1 MLVWLSAMW
10 ALHWGYVVGILGLG
24 GAVLLMSH
32 QRRLYAAERR
42 RDRRIREEFEAYARF
57 DARLRE
63 EDDVRGLARRVCR
76 LVTKKSTFERVAML
90 VDDGAGRMYVAGSV
104 GMEEALIGALHE
116 WGERVMDQEQ
126 TAPDGAGRINN
137 AGINNTGINKTER
150 INHVMGTRVG
160 AKSFA
165 VVLGKRPTEA
175 GCARAIMVPFWTTRG
190 QLVGALAVCA
200 DRLLTVGH
208 RAIKEVLPPLEVLA
222 VKLGRGM
229 ENAVPADKRQRAGDL
244 SGEVTGL
251 ALLAGGIAHA
261 LSNPLTSVLGFSE
274 LIAETASEPR
284 VRAEAETIAQEA
296 RRMRETVQNL
306 LTFGSPTAQVH
317 EPVEMA
323 ALVREL
329 AEECEGKL
337 DGRGVRLTVEA
348 EEDLPSVWGNGE
360 QLRQLLEHLL
370 NNAAQAIAALAEEEA
385 EADQE
390 IRLSVSRDAGWVQVI
405 VSDTGPGF
413 NEPSRVFDP
422 LYTASEPDA
431 GVGMGLSVCYGIVH
445 EHGGEISAFNLHPH
459 GAAVVVE
466 LPQAD
471 SAVRGVATVAHE
483 VA

>member
-10 ALHWGYVVGILGLG
+10 ALHWGCVVGILGMG
-24 GAVLLMSH
+24 GAGLLMSH

-76 LVTKKSTFERVAML
+76 LVTKKSAFQRVAML
-90 VDDGAGRMYVAGSV
+90 VDDGEGRMYVAGSV

-116 WGERVMDQEQ
+116 WGERVMEQEQ
-126 TAPDGAGRINN
+126 TVTDDRRINN
-137 AGINNTGINKTER
+137 
-150 INHVMGTRVG
+150 VMGTQVG

-165 VVLGKRPTEA
+165 VVLGRNPDSVEV

-190 QLVGALAVCA
+190 QLAGALAVCA
-200 DRLLTVGH
+200 DRLLTMRH
-208 RAIKEVLPPLEVLA
+208 HAIRDVLPPLEALA

-229 ENAVPADKRQRAGDL
+229 ENAVLAEGHQRAGEL
-244 SGEVTGL
+244 TGL

-261 LSNPLTSVLGFSE
+261 LNNPLTSVLGFSE
-274 LIAETASEPR
+274 LIAETTSEPR
-284 VRAEAETIAQEA
+284 VRVEAETIAQEA

-306 LTFGSPTAQVH
+306 LSFGSPTAQVH

-337 DGRGVRLTVEA
+337 DGRGVRLAVEA
-348 EEDLPSVWGNGE
+348 EDDLPSVWGNAE
-360 QLRQLLEHLL
+360 QLRQMLEHLL
-370 NNAAQAIAALAEEEA
+370 NNAAQAIAALGEEEA
-385 EADQE
+385 GDEAETERE
-390 IRLSVSRDAGWVQVI
+390 IRISVSRDAGWVQVI

-413 NEPSRVFDP
+413 TEPSRVFDP
-422 LYTASEPDA
+422 LYTTTEPDA

-459 GAAVVVE
+459 GAALVVE

-471 SAVRGVATVAHE
+471 SAVRRVSTVVHE